1 MQPRVKIQ
9 VEYGEGF
16 TQVILSKS
24 SGREITF
31 KIESNH
37 LTSCLITAILDTRLQ
52 SEIGNWSI
60 LESRSKYLNSY
71 GLFPS
76 LPDRCALY
84 LLRDRGVHAI
94 AFRTIKHNEE
104 WITLV
109 ELPDGA
115 WLAVKGVQ
123 EFFDFLFQYE
133 RLIYCGTLHLTADST
148 ESYQIAE
155 YIHSHCMM

>member
-37 LTSCLITAILDTRLQ
+37 LTCNLITAIIDTRLQ
-52 SEIGNWSI
+52 SENSNWAI
-60 LESRSKYLNSY
+60 LESRSNHLNER
-71 GLFPS
+71 GAFPS
-76 LPDRCALY
+76 VHGRGSLFLLSDKGIHAL
-84 LLRDRGVHAI
+84 VI
-94 AFRTIKHNEE
+94 RTIKHDSE

-115 WLAVKGVQ
+115 WVAVNSVK
-123 EFFDFLFQYE
+123 EFFDFLFRHQ
-133 RLIYCGTLHLTADST
+133 RLIYCGTLHLTADRT
-148 ESYQIAE
+148 ESFQIAE
-155 YIHSHCMM
+155 YIHSLGMH